1 MQRVLRFTP
10 VVAAAV
16 VTVAAACSSGDT
28 ADSKGQ
34 LTMKGTVHSS
44 QSADGTQCWK
54 FQSAKGKDYE
64 LQPAQAPADLLVDG
78 QTMTIVAKPRTG
90 GGSFCKVGTI
100 VDVVSVAPAS
110 GT

>member
-1 MQRVLRFTP
+1 MQRVLRFAP
-10 VVAAAV
+10 VAAAV
-16 VTVAAACSSGDT
+16 VTLAAAACSSGDV

-64 LQPAQAPADLLVDG
+64 LQPAQAPAEILIDG
-78 QTMTIVAKPRTG
+78 QAVTIVAKTRT
-90 GGSFCKVGTI
+90 GGSFCNVGTI
-100 VDVVSVAPAS
+100 VDVVSVAPAT